1 MLEISLS
8 STQFYCSH
16 DSIFTPEESDKDNTD
31 SPDLETPSPASDKML
46 DSNYVPFD
54 DSSEKS
60 SGSPEI
66 NNSHFCPKQVNKDEL
81 NIEEQSN
88 SPSSSVSLNI
98 HQHVEETCN
107 INTKSLKKSVF
118 CYFCES
124 VVLNFPRH
132 ILRNHQSKLEVKKI
146 LVYPPRSKTRKQLL
160 FALRKKGNYLLG
172 SANLKPVRK
181 AS

>member
-1 MLEISLS
+1 
-8 STQFYCSH
+8 
-16 DSIFTPEESDKDNTD
+16 
-31 SPDLETPSPASDKML
+31 ML